1 MKIKTKNERM
11 GCDGKGLVTWHNK
24 WLSFHQQTRIQPM
37 FTFVISSPIFL
48 AWSLSNQVKLST
60 PSLIII
66 KFHFLNLLD
75 NKCI

>member
-37 FTFVISSPIFL
+37 FTFVIYPLQVNHQFL
-48 AWSLSNQVKLST
+48 LSHSGY
-60 PSLIII
+60 
-66 KFHFLNLLD
+66 D
-75 NKCI
+75 